1 MNFFFFF
8 FLILS
13 MTANPNNGNV
23 VCFTVQRQ
31 CCVCLAAWRRWGTLA
46 SVLCSLA
53 KAAWLP
59 GGRVHP
65 AVTTPAALCTRPASR
80 GPPPSPRR
88 HHLGRRGPATT
99 GIRTMCDEAAGVNDK
114 SLRSTRTSA
123 LKDVT
128 APSFQP
134 GHVFE
139 TQKSGVYSEAR
150 ATLPYPV
157 DVTGTHLRH

>member
-1 MNFFFFF
+1 M
-8 FLILS
+8 
-13 MTANPNNGNV
+13 
-23 VCFTVQRQ
+23 
-31 CCVCLAAWRRWGTLA
+31 LA

-59 GGRVHP
+59 GGRAHP
-65 AVTTPAALCTRPASR
+65 AETTPVALCTRPASR

-88 HHLGRRGPATT
+88 HHLERQGPATT
-99 GIRTMCDEAAGVNDK
+99 DIRTVCDRAAGVNDK
-114 SLRSTRTSA
+114 SLRSPRTSA

-134 GHVFE
+134 GHVLE
-139 TQKSGVYSEAR
+139 TQKGGVYSEAR

>member
-1 MNFFFFF
+1 M
-8 FLILS
+8 
-13 MTANPNNGNV
+13 
-23 VCFTVQRQ
+23 
-31 CCVCLAAWRRWGTLA
+31 CLAAWRRRGTLA

-59 GGRVHP
+59 GGRAHP
-65 AVTTPAALCTRPASR
+65 AETTPVALCTRPVSR

-88 HHLGRRGPATT
+88 HHLERRGPATV
-99 GIRTMCDEAAGVNDK
+99 GIRTVRDRAAGVNNK

-134 GHVFE
+134 RHVLK
-139 TQKSGVYSEAR
+139 TQKGGVYSEAR